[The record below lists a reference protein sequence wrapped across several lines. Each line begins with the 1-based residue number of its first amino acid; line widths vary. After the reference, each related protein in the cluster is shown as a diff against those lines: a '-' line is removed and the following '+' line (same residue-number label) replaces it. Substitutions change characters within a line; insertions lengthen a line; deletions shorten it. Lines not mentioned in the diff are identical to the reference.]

1 LPLAFL
7 ILLQFNY
14 DLEINNMQDMSLDK
28 LYDFIQVAYSTIKLY
43 TNNCYFPERILFT
56 MIYLLQEENLNSN

>member
-1 LPLAFL
+1 
-7 ILLQFNY
+7 
-14 DLEINNMQDMSLDK
+14 MSLDK
-28 LYDFIQVAYSTIKLY
+28 LYDFIQVAYSMSKLY